1 MPDFSELDPDTR
13 CFALVGR
20 FLQAWSEM
28 EKSLHNAIGAALQIE
43 EKKLWILAANL
54 GSVGIHREFITA
66 AARWI
71 MEAKL

>member
-1 MPDFSELDPDTR
+1 MGGRTNRLLVAIAAGL
-13 CFALVGR
+13 ALVVE
-20 FLQAWSEM
+20 S
-28 EKSLHNAIGAALQIE
+28 AIAQE
-43 EKKLWILAANL
+43 REL